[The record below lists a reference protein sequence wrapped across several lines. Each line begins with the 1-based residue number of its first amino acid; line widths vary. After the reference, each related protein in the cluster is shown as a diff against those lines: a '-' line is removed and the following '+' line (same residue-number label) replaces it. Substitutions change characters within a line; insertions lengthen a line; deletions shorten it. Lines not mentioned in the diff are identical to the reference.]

1 MGCFCAVCGVCI
13 IPYFC
18 GARGYAFSPAS
29 FAHVFHSLCSTTTPL
44 PRRVRASLRRRRLA
58 GSWLDAGAFAV
69 GMGGNLVGEDVRVP
83 PSEPA
88 ALEVRVPHAGR

>member
-1 MGCFCAVCGVCI
+1 M
-13 IPYFC
+13 
-18 GARGYAFSPAS
+18 
-29 FAHVFHSLCSTTTPL
+29 
-44 PRRVRASLRRRRLA
+44 RRRRLA